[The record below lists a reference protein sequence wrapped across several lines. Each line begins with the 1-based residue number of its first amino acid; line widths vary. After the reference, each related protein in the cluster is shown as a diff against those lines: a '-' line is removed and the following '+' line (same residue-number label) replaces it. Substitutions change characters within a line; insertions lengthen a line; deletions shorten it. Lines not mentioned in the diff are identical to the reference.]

1 MTFPPKAAN
10 VAIFAAFDPPGMLMD
25 TEDALLACDGS
36 TRELDAEIAR
46 VERLLGP
53 EAIRRGRERRMIE
66 ARRTGD
72 LQGRG
77 WQDKFMSNIPI

>member
-1 MTFPPKAAN
+1 LHVTIQVRLAQLE
-10 VAIFAAFDPPGMLMD
+10 GMLMD